1 MDLTQLL
8 TSLNS
13 EIKEYTK
20 VIKLNYKVGET
31 YFRRGCAYFEKGKLL
46 HDSNS
51 LDLSIKDFTKAIKLN
66 CHIGTSYFNRGSAY
80 CEKGDLLKDL
90 KSIDL
95 GIKDYTKA
103 IELNYNNAVT
113 WTLRGLAYVTIGKW
127 LKDPKSINLGIED
140 YTKAIELNYYNVE
153 NWNSR
158 ALAYVTI
165 GEWLKDPK
173 SIGIGIEDF
182 TKAIELNYNNGEI
195 WFNRGKAN
203 VTLGKM
209 LKDTK
214 RINLGIEDYTKAIQ
228 LNCDNGQT
236 YLNRGEAYLEKGRLL
251 KDAQSID
258 LGIEDYTKAIKLNY
272 KTDLAYA
279 NRGLLYFHKGSI
291 VNSIYF
297 EPAIIDLSKAI
308 ELDAKSSCAYFNRG
322 LVYNALNQLN
332 NCLLDWHVYQYL
344 DSIDSIELRPES
356 IVIIQETKEEKY
368 NLFSFFIGF
377 LNKGIVTNRS
387 LFDFIKVREKLKDYL
402 FVFKY
407 IGFNPS
413 DLSIKNVRFQQA
425 LPILIYYLKG
435 CVSSYRLYDEKL
447 DDGERELSAQDY
459 YYYVQSARQFSKDA
473 ESLIGTKAIMEDAIN
488 TLESRTN
495 LPHIDK
501 YYLGLLYL
509 IRSIDENDNENESRN
524 WRGKALDMFNQTNI
538 LIWSKRMV
546 DILKNENASQSD
558 FDNYVLN
565 HCNEKKE
572 IAIDALINPDIS
584 QDVFMEQ
591 FADYIHFHEVENAF
605 YELRNIFDEDEQ
617 GEKTGQ
623 SLFANRVVYHDPLW
637 EVFKL
642 SNKSICE
649 LCENSLRITDEKI
662 VEKIVENLIIIP
674 LTQEEQQRIEKDFTQ
689 YTEITDGKK
698 AEDLILRDMKEKL
711 KQEEQE
717 EIDLVLRYLFEK
729 SVLEKKQYYSL
740 SLYYH
745 CFFNDIKST
754 KDSRL
759 VLELLIPIVSVTS
772 QTQYIVLLSGLMSA
786 FIHRLLDDK
795 IQDIKNDFI
804 KYSKYEDFSNNL
816 WRGADELWRKEN
828 GRYYC
833 ESDDLFDNLI
843 V

>member
-1 MDLTQLL
+1 MFCFILYFCIIIINNHNNANNANMENKMDLTQLL

-31 YFRRGCAYFEKGKLL
+31 YFRRGVAYFEKGKLL

-66 CHIGTSYFNRGSAY
+66 YNIGTTYFNRGSAY

-103 IELNYNNAVT
+103 IELNYNNDET
-113 WTLRGLAYVTIGKW
+113 WTFRGLAYVTIGKW

-182 TKAIELNYNNGEI
+182 TKAIELNYNNGEF

-203 VTLGKM
+203 VIMGKM

-214 RINLGIEDYTKAIQ
+214 RINLGIEDFTKAIK
-228 LNCDNGQT
+228 LNCHTGPT
-236 YLNRGEAYLEKGRLL
+236 YFNRGEAYAEKGRLL

-272 KTDLAYA
+272 KTDLAYN
-279 NRGLLYFHKGSI
+279 NRGQLYYNKGI
-291 VNSIYF
+291 LVNSIYF
-297 EPAIIDLSKAI
+297 DPAINDLSKAI
-308 ELDAKSSCAYFNRG
+308 KLDVKSYCAYFNRG

-344 DSIDSIELRPES
+344 DSIYSIEFRPES

-368 NLFSFFIGF
+368 NLFSFFISF
-377 LNKGIVTNRS
+377 LNKGNVTNRL

-402 FVFKY
+402 LVFKY

-447 DDGERELSAQDY
+447 DDGECELSAQDY

-473 ESLIGTKAIMEDAIN
+473 ESLIGAKAIMEDAIN
-488 TLESRTN
+488 TFESRTN
-495 LPHIDK
+495 LLHIDK

-509 IRSIDENDNENESRN
+509 IRSIDENDNEKESRK
-524 WRGKALDMFNQTNI
+524 WRGKALDMFNQTNT

-546 DILKNENASQSD
+546 GILKNENASQSD

-591 FADYIHFHEVENAF
+591 FADYIHFHEVEDAF
-605 YELRNIFDEDEQ
+605 YELRDIFDEDEQ
-617 GEKTGQ
+617 GKKSSQ

-649 LCENSLRITDEKI
+649 LCENSLRITDEEI
-662 VEKIVENLIIIP
+662 VEKIVENLIIFP
-674 LTQEEQQRIEKDFTQ
+674 LTQEEQQRIEKDFTR

-717 EIDLVLRYLFEK
+717 V
-729 SVLEKKQYYSL
+729 
-740 SLYYH
+740 
-745 CFFNDIKST
+745 
-754 KDSRL
+754 
-759 VLELLIPIVSVTS
+759 
-772 QTQYIVLLSGLMSA
+772 
-786 FIHRLLDDK
+786 
-795 IQDIKNDFI
+795 
-804 KYSKYEDFSNNL
+804 
-816 WRGADELWRKEN
+816 
-828 GRYYC
+828 
-833 ESDDLFDNLI
+833 
-843 V
+843 